1 MCMYKSFL
9 LGSSLVVLAAS
20 AAHAQDAL
28 TLDTR
33 LLPAPQVKL
42 SSADGWYIKSR
53 GRFEMDAV
61 SIDEDN
67 ASHKGGIYDRRT
79 RFGITAGYGEHWTA
93 TAEVDMVDEQEGQY
107 TDLVLEYDNLANTRI
122 QLGHF
127 KEYFGMERTDSSAN
141 ALFVERAAMD
151 VFTPQRNLGVQGVRY
166 GEQGTIS
173 LGAFTD
179 SMQTN
184 TNKDEFALTSRATY
198 AFPLAERSLLHIGG
212 SGSYRKMEQVGF
224 SSAPAASEATSLNA
238 VETGTLYDVDTMLLG
253 ALEAGYSWK
262 NTLIR
267 GEYMTADLD
276 RQTAEDAT
284 LYGWYAQAS
293 WLLTGEDYAYSV
305 AKDALFQPV
314 KPAHPFSLKQGT
326 WGAFEL
332 GARYQVLSLSDGS
345 IQGGKMQTVTGGFNW
360 YPNTNWRVTGD
371 VSYVTTDAEAVT
383 PQDDPI
389 VSALRVRVSF

>member
-1 MCMYKSFL
+1 MCMFKSLL
-9 LGSSLVVLAAS
+9 LGSSVVVLAAS
-20 AAHAQDAL
+20 FAHAQEGL

-42 SSADGWYIKSR
+42 SSDDGWYIKSR
-53 GRFEMDAV
+53 GRFELDAV
-61 SIDEDN
+61 NFQNDVAD
-67 ASHKGGIYDRRT
+67 HTGGIYDRRT
-79 RFGITAGYGEHWTA
+79 RFGVEVGYGEHWTA
-93 TAEVDMVDEQEGQY
+93 TAEVDMVDEDEGQY
-107 TDLVLEYDNLANTRI
+107 TDLVLEYNNQENARL
-122 QLGHF
+122 QFGHF

-151 VFTPQRNLGVQGVRY
+151 IFTPQRNLGVQGVRY

-179 SMQTN
+179 SLQTN
-184 TNKDEFALTSRATY
+184 SNKDKFALTSRATY

-212 SGSYRKMEQVGF
+212 SGSYRKMEQVSF
-224 SSAPAASEATSLNA
+224 SSAPAASAATGIDA
-238 VETGTLYDVDTMLLG
+238 VDTGTLYDVDTMLLG

-293 WLLTGEDYAYSV
+293 WLLTGEDYTYSV
-305 AKDALFQPV
+305 AKDAFFQPV
-314 KPAHPFSLKQGT
+314 KPARPFDLKQGT

-345 IQGGKMQTVTGGFNW
+345 IQGGKMQAVTGGFNW